1 MTTSCGKY
9 SEKQISRFI
18 DGALSRQKIAQIRHH
33 LTSCSTCRDLAA
45 QFRKAAKTFDELAE
59 QPGLVIDPDRL
70 YQSMRPSAEKP
81 AGSRAGIFFGPRFRR
96 FIPFRPM
103 LAAASAAVLLVIG
116 GIALMNNGISPDSPS
131 AIVTSIDTE
140 YTAVMI
146 FETPDTHHTIIWY
159 SET

>member
-1 MTTSCGKY
+1 MTTSCSRY

-18 DGALSRQKIAQIRHH
+18 DGALSRQEVEQIRQH
-33 LTSCSTCRDLAA
+33 LDACSACRDLAA
-45 QFRKAAKTFDELAE
+45 QFRKAAEIFEELVE
-59 QPGLVIDPDRL
+59 PPGKVIDPERL
-70 YQSMRPSAEKP
+70 LQSMQHSAEKP
-81 AGSRAGIFFGPRFRR
+81 AGPRAGRLFDRR
-96 FIPFRPM
+96 FYRFVPFRPL
-103 LAAASAAVLLVIG
+103 LASVTAAVLLVIG
-116 GIALMNNGISPDSPS
+116 GIALMNNGISSDDPS

>member
-1 MTTSCGKY
+1 MTESCGKY

-18 DGALSRQKIAQIRHH
+18 DQALPRQEIEQIRHH
-33 LTSCSTCRDLAA
+33 LDACSTCRNLAV
-45 QFRKAAKTFDELAE
+45 QFRKAAKTFDELVE
-59 QPGLVIDPDRL
+59 PSGLVIDPDRL
-70 YQSMRPSAEKP
+70 YQSMQHSAEKSG
-81 AGSRAGIFFGPRFRR
+81 GSRGGIFFGPRFRR

-116 GIALMNNGISPDSPS
+116 GITLMNNGISPDSPS

>member
-1 MTTSCGKY
+1 MTHPCSRY

-18 DGALSRQKIAQIRHH
+18 DEALSRHEMAQIRQH
-33 LTSCSTCRDLAA
+33 LTSCSACRDLAA
-45 QFRKAAKTFDELAE
+45 QFRKTANAFEELADL
-59 QPGLVIDPDRL
+59 PGLAIDPDRL
-70 YQSMRPSAEKP
+70 YRTMQQRAEKSS
-81 AGSRAGIFFGPRFRR
+81 GSRSSRFFKGRFGPFSS
-96 FIPFRPM
+96 FRPL
-103 LAAASAAVLLVIG
+103 LAAASAAVLLIIG
-116 GIALMNNGISPDSPS
+116 GVAFMNDRISPDSPS